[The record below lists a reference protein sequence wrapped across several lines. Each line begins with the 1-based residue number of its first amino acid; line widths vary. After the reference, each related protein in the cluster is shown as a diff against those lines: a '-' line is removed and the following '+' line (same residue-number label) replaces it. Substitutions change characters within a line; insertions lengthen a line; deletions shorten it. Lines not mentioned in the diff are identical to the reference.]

1 MRVVRSTAKSERR
14 SGHNLRPTQ
23 PRAMLGPLVAAFTE
37 GHDLHDLR
45 LARTILDG

>member
-1 MRVVRSTAKSERR
+1 
-14 SGHNLRPTQ
+14 
-23 PRAMLGPLVAAFTE
+23 MLEPLVAAFTE